1 MRHAGSWMAVFMA
14 AACTSASAQV
24 FKCKDKYGQV
34 LYSDTGC
41 ASMQSGH
48 LMDRQNSLEQKHQQ
62 RAKAF
67 QEQEARK
74 AREKR
79 EKEREARAA
88 DALKVTA
95 GHPAS
100 TYQAPGPAASAK
112 VEEEEDGRV
121 PQSRGHAPISRSH
134 DGGGGRRKGR

>member
-1 MRHAGSWMAVFMA
+1 MRHAGRWMVVFMA
-14 AACTSASAQV
+14 AACTCASAQV

-41 ASMQSGH
+41 SSMQSGH
-48 LMDRQNSLEQKHQQ
+48 LMDRQKSLEQKHQE

-79 EKEREARAA
+79 EREARAA
-88 DALKVTA
+88 DALKA
-95 GHPAS
+95 ENRNPARS
-100 TYQAPGPAASAK
+100 YQAPSPVSPG
-112 VEEEEDGRV
+112 VEEADGRM
-121 PQSRGHAPISRSH
+121 PQPRGHARIGRAH
-134 DGGGGRRKGR
+134 DGGGGRRKAR

>member
-1 MRHAGSWMAVFMA
+1 MRHAGSWMVILMA

-24 FKCKDKYGQV
+24 FKCKDKHGQV

-41 ASMQSGH
+41 SSLQSGH
-48 LMDRQNSLEQKHQQ
+48 RMDRQKSLEQKHQE

-79 EKEREARAA
+79 EREREARAA
-88 DALKVTA
+88 DALRTENQNPTSSYQA
-95 GHPAS
+95 PSPAS
-100 TYQAPGPAASAK
+100 TSAD
-112 VEEEEDGRV
+112 EEGGRV
-121 PQSRGHAPISRSH
+121 PQSQGHARIGRAH
-134 DGGGGRRKGR
+134 DGGGGRRKAR